1 MNKPSLIYNVD
12 ESGLPLD
19 HRSPYALSKKGQK
32 KVRHISSGNKAQV
45 TVVGCINAS
54 GQAIPPFIVFDA
66 KNHEFAIDRA

>member
-32 KVRHISSGNKAQV
+32 KVRHIWTEREVPGTTYGLSDSRWSSLK
-45 TVVGCINAS
+45 
-54 GQAIPPFIVFDA
+54 
-66 KNHEFAIDRA
+66 